1 MIGPWILVVL
11 PLLAVATISDCRHR
25 LIPNWVS
32 LGLVLA
38 FVPYGLLHL
47 ESTAFLLAIMAAGLL
62 FLLASIPFHVG
73 WLGGG
78 DVKLLAAGA
87 LWTGWDGLLD
97 LLILTT
103 LVGGLIALGMLAGR
117 LAARLR
123 ARGRTGAEHMAS
135 VPYGVAISAAIVWTT
150 LTAHTGGW

>member
-32 LGLVLA
+32 LGLAVA
-38 FVPYGLLHL
+38 FIPYGLLHL
-47 ESTAFLLAIMAAGLL
+47 GATAFLQALLAATLL
-62 FLLASIPFHVG
+62 FLLAWIPFHVG

-87 LWTGWDGLLD
+87 LWTGWDGLPD
-97 LLILTT
+97 LLVLTT
-103 LVGGLIALGMLAGR
+103 LIGGLIAFGL
-117 LAARLR
+117 LAARFVAGLR
-123 ARGRTGAEHMAS
+123 VRGASGAGQLPT
-135 VPYGVAISAAIVWTT
+135 VPYGVAISVAIVWTT
-150 LTAHTGGW
+150 LTARMGGW